1 MNILV
6 CIKRVPATAGKI
18 TLTADEQAI
27 DTRYLGFTVSPH
39 EECAVEEAVRIVEAH
54 GGSSTVLTLGPE
66 EATDQLRE
74 AMAVGID
81 RAILLQTD
89 GGEWGAVA
97 TAAAIVDAIRAR
109 EAVDGPFDLILLGNE
124 AADTGDYQVGVR
136 VAVALDRPVVSGA
149 KGLEVRD
156 ETVSARREAPGGGW
170 EVYEIPRPAVV
181 TVKEGHQPA
190 ALPVGPGSAPRSEE
204 GDRDRRARPG
214 GGRAGSDP
222 PARAGREGECR
233 RDPGRGS
240 GGCAARRRGAAAPRA
255 DRMILVVVEHE
266 AGTVDRL
273 SSEALTLGRS
283 LAEATGGPLQAVVWG
298 PGAGAAAAPLGAAGV
313 AAVHEIADPR
323 LTDYAPEA
331 LGKALAQLIERDAPA
346 AVIGTGSERGAE
358 VLAHAAARLGVPLA
372 ANVTEVRPGEPW
384 QVTRQR
390 WGGSLL
396 EEARLD
402 GPVRLLTV
410 APHAFAPVSA
420 SAAGAPATVQSF
432 APDLTD
438 RDFRV
443 RITSHVPAEEGAIS
457 LADARV
463 VVGGG
468 RGVGSAEGFAQL
480 DELAALL
487 GGTVGVSRVVTSA
500 GWRPHA
506 QQVGQ
511 TGTRIAP
518 DLYIACGISGA
529 IQHMVGAR
537 SAKAILAINTDRDAP
552 MVTRATYAVIGDLH
566 TVLPAIIAA
575 VRAAR

>member
-1 MNILV
+1 
-6 CIKRVPATAGKI
+6 
-18 TLTADEQAI
+18 
-27 DTRYLGFTVSPH
+27 
-39 EECAVEEAVRIVEAH
+39 
-54 GGSSTVLTLGPE
+54 
-66 EATDQLRE
+66 
-74 AMAVGID
+74 
-81 RAILLQTD
+81 
-89 GGEWGAVA
+89 
-97 TAAAIVDAIRAR
+97 
-109 EAVDGPFDLILLGNE
+109 
-124 AADTGDYQVGVR
+124 
-136 VAVALDRPVVSGA
+136 
-149 KGLEVRD
+149 
-156 ETVSARREAPGGGW
+156 
-170 EVYEIPRPAVV
+170 
-181 TVKEGHQPA
+181 
-190 ALPVGPGSAPRSEE
+190 
-204 GDRDRRARPG
+204 
-214 GGRAGSDP
+214 
-222 PARAGREGECR
+222 
-233 RDPGRGS
+233 
-240 GGCAARRRGAAAPRA
+240 
-255 DRMILVVVEHE
+255 MILVVVEHE
-266 AGTVDRL
+266 IGTPDRL
-273 SSEALTLGRS
+273 SLEALTVGRG
-283 LAEATGGPLQAVVWG
+283 LAAAAGVPLHAVAW
-298 PGAGAAAAPLGAAGV
+298 GAGAGDAAGALGSSGV
-313 AAVHEIADPR
+313 AVLHVIEEPR

-331 LGKALAQLIERDAPA
+331 IGAALAQLVERDGPV
-346 AVIGTGSERGAE
+346 AVLGTGSDRGAE
-358 VLAHAAARLGVPLA
+358 VMAHLAARTGLALA
-372 ANVTEVRPGEPW
+372 ANCTEVRPGEPW

-396 EEARLD
+396 EEVRVA
-402 GPVRLLTV
+402 GPTRLLTI
-410 APHAFAPVSA
+410 APHAVEPALAA
-420 SAAGAPATVQSF
+420 SPAATTVKAF
-432 APDLTD
+432 APDLAG

-443 RITSHVPAEEGAIS
+443 RITSRVPAEAGAIS

>member
-1 MNILV
+1 
-6 CIKRVPATAGKI
+6 
-18 TLTADEQAI
+18 
-27 DTRYLGFTVSPH
+27 
-39 EECAVEEAVRIVEAH
+39 
-54 GGSSTVLTLGPE
+54 
-66 EATDQLRE
+66 
-74 AMAVGID
+74 
-81 RAILLQTD
+81 
-89 GGEWGAVA
+89 
-97 TAAAIVDAIRAR
+97 
-109 EAVDGPFDLILLGNE
+109 
-124 AADTGDYQVGVR
+124 
-136 VAVALDRPVVSGA
+136 
-149 KGLEVRD
+149 
-156 ETVSARREAPGGGW
+156 
-170 EVYEIPRPAVV
+170 
-181 TVKEGHQPA
+181 
-190 ALPVGPGSAPRSEE
+190 
-204 GDRDRRARPG
+204 
-214 GGRAGSDP
+214 
-222 PARAGREGECR
+222 
-233 RDPGRGS
+233 
-240 GGCAARRRGAAAPRA
+240 
-255 DRMILVVVEHE
+255 MILVAVEHE
-266 AGTVDRL
+266 GGTLDRL
-273 SSEALTLGRS
+273 SSEALTLGRR
-283 LAEATGGPLQAVVWG
+283 LAEATGEPVHAVAWG
-298 PGAGAAAAPLGAAGV
+298 PGAGATAAPLGAAGV
-313 AAVHEIADPR
+313 AVVHEIADPR
-323 LTDYAPEA
+323 LTEYAPGA
-331 LGKALAQLIERDAPA
+331 LGAALAQLIKRDSPTV
-346 AVIGTGSERGAE
+346 VIGTGSERGAE
-358 VLAHAAARLGVPLA
+358 ILAHAAARLGLPLA

-402 GPVRLLTV
+402 GPIRLLTV
-410 APHAFAPVSA
+410 APHAFEPAA
-420 SAAGAPATVQSF
+420 AGAGAPAAVQAF
-432 APDLTD
+432 VPDLAD
-438 RDFRV
+438 GDFRV
-443 RITSHVPAEEGAIS
+443 RITSHVPAEEGVIS

>member
-1 MNILV
+1 
-6 CIKRVPATAGKI
+6 
-18 TLTADEQAI
+18 
-27 DTRYLGFTVSPH
+27 
-39 EECAVEEAVRIVEAH
+39 
-54 GGSSTVLTLGPE
+54 
-66 EATDQLRE
+66 
-74 AMAVGID
+74 
-81 RAILLQTD
+81 
-89 GGEWGAVA
+89 
-97 TAAAIVDAIRAR
+97 
-109 EAVDGPFDLILLGNE
+109 
-124 AADTGDYQVGVR
+124 
-136 VAVALDRPVVSGA
+136 
-149 KGLEVRD
+149 
-156 ETVSARREAPGGGW
+156 
-170 EVYEIPRPAVV
+170 
-181 TVKEGHQPA
+181 
-190 ALPVGPGSAPRSEE
+190 
-204 GDRDRRARPG
+204 
-214 GGRAGSDP
+214 
-222 PARAGREGECR
+222 
-233 RDPGRGS
+233 
-240 GGCAARRRGAAAPRA
+240 
-255 DRMILVVVEHE
+255 MILVVVEHE

-283 LAEATGGPLQAVVWG
+283 LAEATGDPLQAVVWG
-298 PGAGAAAAPLGAAGV
+298 PGGGAAAASIGAPGL

-323 LTDYAPEA
+323 LTEYAPEA

-346 AVIGTGSERGAE
+346 AVIGTGSESGAE

-410 APHAFAPVSA
+410 APHAFAPHSA
-420 SAAGAPATVQSF
+420 SAAGAAASVQSF
-432 APDLTD
+432 APDLSD

-487 GGTVGVSRVVTSA
+487 GGAVGVSRVVTSA

-566 TVLPAIIAA
+566 AVLPAIIEA
-575 VRAAR
+575 VRAAH

>member
-6 CIKRVPATAGKI
+6 CVKRVPATAGKI

-156 ETVSARREAPGGGW
+156 ETVVARREAPGGGW

-181 TVKEGHQPA
+181 TVKEGINLPRYPSVPGRLRARKKEIETVALDPA
-190 ALPVGPGSAPRSEE
+190 A
-204 GDRDRRARPG
+204 
-214 GGRAGSDP
+214 GRAGSDP
-222 PARAGREGECR
+222 AARAGREGECR
-233 RDPGRGS
+233 RDPRRGS
-240 GGCAARRRGAAAPRA
+240 GGRAARRRGAPAPGA

-283 LAEATGGPLQAVVWG
+283 LAGGDRRPAPGRRLG
-298 PGAGAAAAPLGAAGV
+298 PGRGGCRRSARR
-313 AAVHEIADPR
+313 PR
-323 LTDYAPEA
+323 ASPPSTRSRTRASTDYAPEA
-331 LGKALAQLIERDAPA
+331 LGKALAQLIERERPA

-358 VLAHAAARLGVPLA
+358 VLAHAAARLGA
-372 ANVTEVRPGEPW
+372 R
-384 QVTRQR
+384 R
-390 WGGSLL
+390 WPRTSP
-396 EEARLD
+396 RS
-402 GPVRLLTV
+402 
-410 APHAFAPVSA
+410 APASRGRSRA
-420 SAAGAPATVQSF
+420 SAGAAACSRR
-432 APDLTD
+432 L
-438 RDFRV
+438 
-443 RITSHVPAEEGAIS
+443 
-457 LADARV
+457 
-463 VVGGG
+463 
-468 RGVGSAEGFAQL
+468 GS
-480 DELAALL
+480 
-487 GGTVGVSRVVTSA
+487 T
-500 GWRPHA
+500 
-506 QQVGQ
+506 
-511 TGTRIAP
+511 
-518 DLYIACGISGA
+518 
-529 IQHMVGAR
+529 AR
-537 SAKAILAINTDRDAP
+537 S
-552 MVTRATYAVIGDLH
+552 GC
-566 TVLPAIIAA
+566 
-575 VRAAR
+575 